1 MTACNGSE
9 SFALQ
14 VLGSSM
20 EPEFP
25 ADCIIVVEPTGVVED
40 GCFVVAEQ
48 RDEVILRQLKRHGVS
63 WTLHALEMAIRLSRW
78 MIYQP
83 CGAGSSIAPGAN
95 GTRENPIFSSA
106 VVVSPLLNCRPYQ
119 NGANHFQL
127 PLPRPPRASA
137 HPAFAVST

>member
-40 GCFVVAEQ
+40 GCFVVAQQ
-48 RDEVILRQLKRHGVS
+48 RDEVILRQLKRHGGS
-63 WTLHALEMAIRLSRW
+63 WTLHALENGHPVITLDDLSTVRGRV
-78 MIYQP
+78 IHR
-83 CGAGSSIAPGAN
+83 AGRKRHEGKSYI
-95 GTRENPIFSSA
+95 
-106 VVVSPLLNCRPYQ
+106 
-119 NGANHFQL
+119 
-127 PLPRPPRASA
+127 
-137 HPAFAVST
+137 